1 MDFNDTPE
9 EAKFRAE
16 VRAWL
21 EANAKP
27 KDPNKARAGR
37 SNKAEADRLA
47 SARVWQAKKPKPAT
61 PQSPGRQSLAVWAAH
76 QYNRSFIRRKN
87 RISKYPAGFS
97 ISGWACAFRP

>member
-21 EANAKP
+21 KP
-27 KDPNKARAGR
+27 MPSRKTRSKARAGR

-47 SARVWQAKKPKPAT
+47 SARSGRPKSRSRLRRHYLADRVWR
-61 PQSPGRQSLAVWAAH
+61 SGRLTDPICHLFAG
-76 QYNRSFIRRKN
+76 
-87 RISKYPAGFS
+87 RIEF
-97 ISGWACAFRP
+97 

>member
-27 KDPNKARAGR
+27 KDPSKARAGR

-47 SARVWQAKKPKPAT
+47 SARLAGQKSRSRLRRHYLADRVWR
-61 PQSPGRQSLAVWAAH
+61 SGRLTDPICHLFAG
-76 QYNRSFIRRKN
+76 
-87 RISKYPAGFS
+87 RIEF
-97 ISGWACAFRP
+97 

>member
-9 EAKFRAE
+9 EAKFRVE

-37 SNKAEADRLA
+37 SNKAEADRLSSVHVSSRNLRA
-47 SARVWQAKKPKPAT
+47 
-61 PQSPGRQSLAVWAAH
+61 
-76 QYNRSFIRRKN
+76 
-87 RISKYPAGFS
+87 
-97 ISGWACAFRP
+97 

>member
-47 SARVWQAKKPKPAT
+47 SARVWQAKKLRLDLPP
-61 PQSPGRQSLAVWAAH
+61 SPGRPSMVAWAA
-76 QYNRSFIRRKN
+76 RRSSPSFILRKN
-87 RISKYPAGFS
+87 QTSRCPAGFS
-97 ISGWACAFRP
+97 ISGWACAFPL